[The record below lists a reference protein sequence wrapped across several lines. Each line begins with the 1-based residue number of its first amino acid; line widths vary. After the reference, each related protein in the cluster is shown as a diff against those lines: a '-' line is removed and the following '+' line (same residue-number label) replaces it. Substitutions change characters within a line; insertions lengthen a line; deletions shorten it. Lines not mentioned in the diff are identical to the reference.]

1 MINIWSQLQ
10 DLPTD
15 QFISMDDQGIGIH
28 RVDVV
33 AAKGKVDRQK
43 KGHRGPADEE
53 FPQPGSFSGQL
64 DKVYFG

>member
-1 MINIWSQLQ
+1 
-10 DLPTD
+10 
-15 QFISMDDQGIGIH
+15 MDDQGIGIH

-33 AAKGKVDRQK
+33 AAKGKVDRPK